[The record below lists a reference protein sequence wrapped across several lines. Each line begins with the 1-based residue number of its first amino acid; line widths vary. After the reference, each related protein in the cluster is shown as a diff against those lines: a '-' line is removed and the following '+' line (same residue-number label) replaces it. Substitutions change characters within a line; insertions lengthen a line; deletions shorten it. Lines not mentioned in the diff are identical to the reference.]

1 MSFGFSI
8 GDFLTVFEHA
18 NKLRKRFINAPA
30 QFHALSEQYVP
41 LKSLKPYVGL
51 ILLTARLLDFVTS
64 LLWCRTKILP

>member
-30 QFHALSEQYVP
+30 QFDALSEQYA
-41 LKSLKPYVGL
+41 S
-51 ILLTARLLDFVTS
+51 DFLFQIS
-64 LLWCRTKILP
+64 P